1 MTTLT
6 LIRGLP
12 SSGKSTLAR
21 ILVASRE
28 PCFDCWVKYTH
39 ESWSSSG
46 IIAMHAADDYFM
58 IGVEYKFN
66 HHDLPMAHRSCL
78 EKTRKDLD
86 RSHNVIVHNTFTQ
99 RWEMEPYLQLASEYN
114 IICQV
119 IDLFDG
125 GCDNQELFL
134 RSEHNVPLE
143 AIERM
148 RNRWEFNWRDG
159 NPLPPWRRL
168 K

>member
-28 PCFDCWVKYTH
+28 PCFDCWPKPTH
-39 ESWSSSG
+39 EKKP
-46 IIAMHAADDYFM
+46 ITMHAADDYFM
-58 IGVEYKFN
+58 IGGEYKFN

-78 EKTRKDLD
+78 AKTRIDLD
-86 RSHNVIVHNTFTQ
+86 RSQNVIVHNTFTQ

-119 IDLFDG
+119 IDLYDG
-125 GCDNQELFL
+125 GCDNEELFL

-159 NPLPPWRRL
+159 NPLPPWKRL

>member
-1 MTTLT
+1 
-6 LIRGLP
+6 
-12 SSGKSTLAR
+12 
-21 ILVASRE
+21 
-28 PCFDCWVKYTH
+28 
-39 ESWSSSG
+39 
-46 IIAMHAADDYFM
+46 
-58 IGVEYKFN
+58 
-66 HHDLPMAHRSCL
+66 
-78 EKTRKDLD
+78 
-86 RSHNVIVHNTFTQ
+86 
-99 RWEMEPYLQLASEYN
+99 MEPYLQLASEYN

>member
-28 PCFDCWVKYTH
+28 PCFDCWAKYTH
-39 ESWSSSG
+39 ERKQMT
-46 IIAMHAADDYFM
+46 MHAADDYFM

-66 HHDLPMAHRSCL
+66 PHNLPEAHRSCL
-78 EKTRKDLD
+78 EKTREDLD
-86 RSHNVIVHNTFTQ
+86 RWKDIPHNVIVHNTFTC
-99 RWEMEPYLQLASEYN
+99 RWEMEPYLQLASEHN

-119 IDLFDG
+119 IDLYDG
-125 GCDNQELFL
+125 GCDNHELFL

-159 NPLPPWRRL
+159 NPLPPWKRL